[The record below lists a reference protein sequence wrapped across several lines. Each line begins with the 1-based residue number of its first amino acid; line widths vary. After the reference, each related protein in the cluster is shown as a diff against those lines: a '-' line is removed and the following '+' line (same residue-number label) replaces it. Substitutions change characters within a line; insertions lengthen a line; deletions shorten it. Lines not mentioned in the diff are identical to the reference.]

1 MLIVN
6 LYLMFARDLLNFHC
20 CLIITMNVG
29 NKILLQ
35 RNEIDANYVR
45 IRPWIAKRQKPVQ
58 SHSPAG
64 RSRSSKENLG
74 AAGHVVVTL
83 FFQ

>member
-1 MLIVN
+1 MLIANQN
-6 LYLMFARDLLNFHC
+6 LIRGQTTGGPHREGAADN
-20 CLIITMNVG
+20 CLVLQSDPSVPQTVII
-29 NKILLQ
+29 
-35 RNEIDANYVR
+35 
-45 IRPWIAKRQKPVQ
+45 
-58 SHSPAG
+58 HSPAG